1 MAVTFL
7 TNEDKTIIDGQINQL
22 SEEIDDVSH
31 YVTPQMF
38 GAVADGV
45 ADDTVAINAALSTGH
60 NVYFPEGVY
69 KTTSQI
75 SALVPCKISMA
86 MPYPISGSENYP
98 KTNDDVVYGAR
109 IDCYDNNSIGVLI
122 GDSIQI
128 DGMYIRAM
136 SNFSG
141 TLLKYDGS
149 QGVRSYPSSAY
160 FRDIRLD
167 SGSNANKL
175 VSFFDFCPDRNY
187 GISVERVTIG
197 NKYMYQF
204 SDYGFRA
211 SFNTW
216 ANSIK
221 LVDFVIDCRSSYPMY
236 IKNNTGDSGSA
247 KNWIFQN
254 IAIQACSFTDDM
266 LVAGHNNCFYCDYI
280 HETLFLGCKVWDA
293 GAAAI
298 NGDVVKAVAC
308 YNTSSFGCDPYFDSL
323 DTVLSGKLKTAA
335 DSLNISG
342 LTMTVTEYD
351 SKSTL
356 TLSDGTYHQTAD
368 IEKVRLSDEQI
379 KGSVGAWMDYNMI
392 PREVPNKNI
401 FNPNDTDVGMGFIYG
416 GGSIVNHDAYWITG
430 YMPAV
435 YGDTIRVSYD
445 GRFVDLSAVAS
456 YNADKVFIAREGYG
470 DVKEYT
476 LISENVAY
484 VRLCIK
490 IGQVPFDNVDAAM
503 ITLNN
508 ISLEFEK
515 YGTHIEGGLNQ
526 YMILMSPNG
535 NKYTVSISDDGV
547 LSTTLIGQA
556 N

>member
-1 MAVTFL
+1 MSVTFL
-7 TNEDKTIIDGQINQL
+7 DNKDKDELLASISAL
-22 SEEIDDVSH
+22 SKEIGNL

-38 GAVADGV
+38 GAVADGI
-45 ADDTVAINAALSTGH
+45 ADDTEAINEALATGH

-75 SALVPCKISMA
+75 SALKPCRIKMA

-128 DGMYIRAM
+128 EGMYVRAM

-149 QGVRSYPSSAY
+149 QGVRSYPSNAY

-167 SGSNANKL
+167 SGSNSNKL

-187 GISVERVTIG
+187 GINVERVTIG

-211 SFNTW
+211 IFDTW
-216 ANSIK
+216 ANSIR
-221 LVDFVIDCRSSYPMY
+221 LTDFVIDSRSVYPMY
-236 IKNNTGDSGSA
+236 VKNKTSDSGSA

-266 LVAGHNNCFYCDYI
+266 PIAGHNNCFYCDYI
-280 HETLFLGCKVWDA
+280 HESLFLGCKVWDA
-293 GAAAI
+293 GTAAV
-298 NGDVVKAVAC
+298 NGDVVKAIAC
-308 YNTSSFGCDPYFDSL
+308 YNTSSFGCDMYFDSL
-323 DTVLSGKLKTAA
+323 DAVLSGKLKTAA

-342 LTMTVTEYD
+342 LMMTVTEYD

-356 TLSDGTYHQTAD
+356 TLSDGTYHQTVD

-379 KGSVGAWMDYNMI
+379 ESSVGAWMDYNMV
-392 PREVPNKNI
+392 PREVLNKNI
-401 FNPNDTDVGMGFIYG
+401 FNADDADIGMGFIYG
-416 GGSIVNHDAYWITG
+416 GGSIVDHTDYWMTG
-430 YMPAV
+430 YMPASC
-435 YGDTIRVSYD
+435 GDTVRVAYN
-445 GRFVDLSAVAS
+445 GRFINHSVVAV
-456 YNADKVFIAREGYG
+456 YDENKGFIARENAA
-470 DVKEYT
+470 DVREYT
-476 LISENVAY
+476 LVSENVAY
-484 VRLCIK
+484 IRMCIK
-490 IGQVPFDNVDAAM
+490 VGQIPLEDVGSAM
-503 ITLNN
+503 VTLNN
-508 ISLEFEK
+508 TSAEFEE
-515 YGTHIEGGLNQ
+515 YGTHIEGGLGE
-526 YMILMSPNG
+526 YMVLMSPNG

-547 LSTTLIGQA
+547 LSTTLIGQS